1 MTKRSRQKLTLD
13 QQATYQ
19 INVPGIVDER
29 ISDWMS
35 GTKLT
40 AGTDDNDM
48 PVTTLVVTVDQAA
61 LHGYLRRLYSLG
73 LPLISV
79 LFIEVE

>member
-13 QQATYQ
+13 QRATYQ

-29 ISDWMS
+29 IADWMS

-48 PVTTLVVTVDQAA
+48 PVTTLVVSVDQAA

>member
-29 ISDWMS
+29 IADWIS
-35 GTKLT
+35 ETKLT
-40 AGTDDNDM
+40 TGTDDNDM
-48 PVTTLVVTVDQAA
+48 PVTTLVVSVDQAA